1 MPHRPKQE
9 LDGRRIL
16 ELYGKID
23 ARLKR
28 PTEVLVVGGAALAV
42 HWFVKG
48 THPRGTADI
57 DAAHTQSVF
66 TDPRR
71 TTFIVDRINP
81 FLPPHLQ
88 QVLDDVAQ
96 REGLEEEWF
105 NNKVINAMPDGVE
118 YEPLMAYRGERLG
131 VYRPSLRILLAMKLK
146 SSRLDKDLLDAARLA
161 DETGIHL
168 VRDLTA
174 LVEEVY
180 GPKEITPRVEE
191 FIDRTVEQYMRLRWQ
206 KAGREIDL
214 RDW

>member
-48 THPRGTADI
+48 TYPRGTADI

-88 QVLDDVAQ
+88 QVLDNVAQ
-96 REGLEEEWF
+96 REGLEEDWF
-105 NNKVINAMPDGVE
+105 NNKVINTMPDGVE

-161 DETGIHL
+161 DETGIWQA
-168 VRDLTA
+168 RDLTA

-180 GPKEITPRVEE
+180 GPGRITPRVEE
-191 FIDRTVEQYMRLRWQ
+191 FIDTTVGRYMQLRWQ

>member
-1 MPHRPKQE
+1 MPQRPEQE

-48 THPRGTADI
+48 TYPRGTADI

-71 TTFIVDRINP
+71 TAFIIDTINP

-131 VYRPSLRILLAMKLK
+131 VYRPSLKILLAMKLK

-161 DETGIHL
+161 DETGIWQA
-168 VRDLTA
+168 RDLTA
-174 LVEEVY
+174 LVEGVY
-180 GPKEITPRVEE
+180 GTGQITPRVEE
-191 FIDRTVEQYMRLRWQ
+191 FIDTTVGRYMQLRWQ
-206 KAGREIDL
+206 KAGRELDL

>member
-1 MPHRPKQE
+1 MSQRPEQE

-48 THPRGTADI
+48 TYPRGTADI

-71 TTFIVDRINP
+71 TTFIIDTINP

-96 REGLEEEWF
+96 REGLEDDWF
-105 NNKVINAMPDGVE
+105 NNKVINTMPDGVE

-161 DETGIHL
+161 DETGIWQA
-168 VRDLTA
+168 RDLTA

-180 GPKEITPRVEE
+180 GTGRITPRVEE
-191 FIDRTVEQYMRLRWQ
+191 FIDTTVGRYMQLRWQ

>member
-1 MPHRPKQE
+1 MPSRPKQE

-42 HWFVKG
+42 HWHVKG
-48 THPRGTADI
+48 TYPRGTADI
-57 DAAHTQSVF
+57 DAVHTQSVF

-71 TTFIVDRINP
+71 TAFIVDAINP
-81 FLPPHLQ
+81 FLPPHLK
-88 QVLDDVAQ
+88 QVLDDIAQ
-96 REGLEEEWF
+96 QEELDDDWF
-105 NNKVINAMPDGVE
+105 NNKVINTMPDGVE
-118 YEPLMAYRGERLG
+118 YEPRMAYRGERWG
-131 VYRPSLRILLAMKLK
+131 VYRPSLKILLAMKLK

-161 DETGIHL
+161 DETGICR

-174 LVEEVY
+174 LVEDVY

-191 FIDRTVEQYMRLRWQ
+191 FIDRTVDQYLQLRWRR
-206 KAGREIDL
+206 AGRELDL

>member
-1 MPHRPKQE
+1 MPQRPEQE

-23 ARLKR
+23 SRLKR

-48 THPRGTADI
+48 TYPRGTADI

-71 TTFIVDRINP
+71 TTFIIDTINP

-96 REGLEEEWF
+96 REGLEEDWF
-105 NNKVINAMPDGVE
+105 NNKVINTMPDGVE

-131 VYRPSLRILLAMKLK
+131 VYRPSLKILLAMKLK
-146 SSRLDKDLLDAARLA
+146 SSRRHKDLEDAARLA

-168 VRDLTA
+168 VRDLTD

-180 GPKEITPRVEE
+180 GPGQITPRVEE
-191 FIDRTVEQYMRLRWQ
+191 FIDRTVEQYLQLRWQ
-206 KAGREIDL
+206 KAGRELDL

>member
-48 THPRGTADI
+48 TYPRGTADI

-88 QVLDDVAQ
+88 QVLDNVAQ
-96 REGLEEEWF
+96 REGLEEDWF
-105 NNKVINAMPDGVE
+105 NNKVINTMPDGVE

-161 DETGIHL
+161 DETGIWQA
-168 VRDLTA
+168 RDLTA

-180 GPKEITPRVEE
+180 GPGRITPRVEE
-191 FIDRTVEQYMRLRWQ
+191 FIDTTVGRYMQLRWQ
-206 KAGREIDL
+206 KAGRELDL